1 MNVVLGEAVPATEK
15 TLAVGKEKDTKDI
28 KKVAE
33 EKSGVK
39 VDEAAKEAKEVPA
52 KETEA
57 EKKVEAPGVG
67 TTKKE
72 DVEMRDTDGKEI
84 DAAEETEKVKITK
97 GEKEVVEASA

>member
-1 MNVVLGEAVPATEK
+1 MNIVLGEAVPATEK

-28 KKVAE
+28 KKVVE

-39 VDEAAKEAKEVPA
+39 VDETAKETKEVPA

-57 EKKVEAPGVG
+57 EKKAEAPGVG

-72 DVEMRDTDGKEI
+72 DTEMRDTDGKEAG
-84 DAAEETEKVKITK
+84 AAEETEKVKITK